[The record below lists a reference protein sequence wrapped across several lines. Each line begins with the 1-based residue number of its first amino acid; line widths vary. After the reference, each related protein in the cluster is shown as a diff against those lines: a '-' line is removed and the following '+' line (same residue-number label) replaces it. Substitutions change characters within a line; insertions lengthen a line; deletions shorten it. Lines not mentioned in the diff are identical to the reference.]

1 MRALPPMH
9 ILPQAL
15 LVSLLA
21 TAPAV
26 PGTSVLARQDQA
38 PAQVQG
44 DLERAVEREH
54 QTRSWA
60 MSLAAGKVPAQLE
73 QTLGSE
79 SWAQRRAGVDALRR
93 AAPMVTSAEV
103 RSTLIKHVAAG
114 LRDDNPNVVAM
125 ALGALD
131 AAGSSWSRAMQPS
144 PAEAEVLAGIPW
156 QKLAG
161 ADLPSVRLGLVAAL
175 AHDYDFG
182 QQASASFHQV
192 RLDLLWNGVEAGLLF
207 DPDPEVRG
215 AARQLLFVA
224 EVSRDTK
231 DAKGVNQARIS
242 LLDRLVAQG
251 SSSEF
256 FTILQLIARTT
267 PDDGFALALST
278 WADQVAQ
285 HRQDEL
291 TQLGI
296 HPRHFRGVLEAVR
309 LSAGAG
315 GDCGLFAPAFADWVM
330 ARVDSELEFDAWRT
344 VDDLY
349 SDGARLGGLDMLQAL
364 LETALLPRAGVESLQ
379 DLEPLVQDY
388 GGLNDPYEEARREL
402 MQAFVESVHPKV
414 ALEVAFKY
422 CTADT
427 LAILLI
433 EQFIGGFDAA
443 HLGLAKQWANPNRA
457 SQEPGLAQ
465 SLCMAVVQAISLHH
479 SVHPSRESETFLLD
493 VMGWNEY
500 SSLLTAF
507 KAISDA
513 RWSGA
518 ERFGL
523 HSDEEVIDRLRL
535 GFDTIWMKSRG
546 VRLDL
551 LIKLPR
557 VPELVA
563 FAQVVVDVGDIA
575 GPLADYRSQC
585 VELLAECEG
594 SPLAAEAL
602 RRWLAEELKLVAA
615 EPGDG
620 PLTRGEE
627 LELSG
632 FARAFAGVGAKA
644 SWSEDEQNG
653 TVLGAQ
659 PLGRESLE
667 RLLELSRGRS
677 DELGKH
683 SVAGL
688 AQFKGGLQ
696 QLAAEFL
703 HETGPTDRRAR
714 MEAGILCLR
723 DGVAVDAALSELIRD
738 YSALGW
744 NLRDRVLRAIASA
757 EGDVSLDFVVRM
769 IRSGLREH
777 DGIVTSEEMTSA
789 IDVLAWR
796 GIVGAGELAA
806 EAAVSPELRSILAAL
821 IEASLDATNIES
833 RGIAMDRLGSL
844 LAKLNRP
851 GHLQDKAVIAGFAAL
866 ESVGKTGEAL
876 GFLPGDEATYLQD
889 KATLALVEAYP
900 AQAQPDW
907 LRLRVLEGPLAL
919 AKSDMIERWRGGNPG
934 EREFSNRSSIEVW
947 RGLTDGRSV
956 LAAPNWFDVDGR
968 LLGSMAK
975 DTRAEAPE
983 LAADLFRAAV
993 ISLEGEPD
1001 LDEDAWTEVMGRW
1014 LGFAWGQGDWELS
1027 AQLAERLVWARRRG
1041 SLGTAGFRLV
1051 FGVRSASGGIWPNA
1065 RMESLRLQAAARVAW
1080 EQGDGD
1086 LAASL
1091 TERSAKLVGGS
1102 RIGAA
1107 DQDALE
1113 ALLGLGE

>member
-1 MRALPPMH
+1 
-9 ILPQAL
+9 
-15 LVSLLA
+15 
-21 TAPAV
+21 
-26 PGTSVLARQDQA
+26 
-38 PAQVQG
+38 
-44 DLERAVEREH
+44 
-54 QTRSWA
+54 
-60 MSLAAGKVPAQLE
+60 MSLAAGEVPAQLE
-73 QTLGSE
+73 QALGSATW
-79 SWAQRRAGVDALRR
+79 SQRRAGVDALRR
-93 AAPMVTSAEV
+93 AAPMVTSVDV
-103 RSTLIKHVAAG
+103 RGALVQHVATA
-114 LRDDNPNVVAM
+114 LEDNNPNVVAM

-131 AAGSSWSRAMQPS
+131 AAGSSWSRAMGPTS
-144 PAEAEVLAGIPW
+144 AEAQALAGIPW
-156 QKLAG
+156 QQLAR
-161 ADLPSVRLGLVAAL
+161 ADLPSVRLGVVAAL
-175 AHDYDFG
+175 AHDYDLG
-182 QQASASFHQV
+182 LQTSAGFHRV
-192 RLDLLWNGVEAGLLF
+192 RLELLWDGAEAGLLF

-224 EVSRDTK
+224 EVSGDQQSATEMSR
-231 DAKGVNQARIS
+231 ARIS
-242 LLDRLVAQG
+242 LLDRLVSQG
-251 SSSEF
+251 SSTELF
-256 FTILQLIARTT
+256 AVLRLIARTT
-267 PDDGFALALST
+267 PDTGFAETLST
-278 WADQVAQ
+278 WGTQVAEQ
-285 HRQDEL
+285 RQAEL
-291 TQLGI
+291 KQLGI
-296 HPRHFRGVLEAVR
+296 LPKHFRGVLEAVR
-309 LSAGAG
+309 FSAGAG
-315 GDCGLFAPAFADWVM
+315 GDYNLFALAFADWVT
-330 ARVDSELEFDAWRT
+330 ARIDSELEFDAWRT

-349 SDGARLGGLDMLQAL
+349 SDGARSGSTDMLQAL
-364 LETALLPRAGVESLQ
+364 METALLPQLGVSSVRKSK
-379 DLEPLVQDY
+379 PLAPDF

-402 MQAFVESVHPKV
+402 MQAFADSGLPQV
-414 ALEVAFKY
+414 ALDIAFKS
-422 CTADT
+422 CTADA
-427 LAILLI
+427 LAILLM

-443 HLGLAKQWANPNRA
+443 HLGAAKRWASPNRVT
-457 SQEPGLAQ
+457 ENPGLAQ
-465 SLCMAVVQAISLHH
+465 SLRFAVVEAISVHH
-479 SVHPSRESETFLLD
+479 SLHPSLDSETFLLE
-493 VMGWNEY
+493 VMAWNDY
-500 SSLLTAF
+500 SCLLTAF

-518 ERFGL
+518 EHFGL
-523 HSDEEVIDRLRL
+523 HTDEEVIDRLRL
-535 GFDTIWMKSRG
+535 GFDTIWMKSLG

-563 FAQVVVDVGDIA
+563 FAQIVIDVGDIA

-602 RRWLAEELKLVAA
+602 SRWMAEELELIAD

-620 PLTRGEE
+620 TLTRAEE

-644 SWSEDEQNG
+644 SWSEDEQSETAPG
-653 TVLGAQ
+653 GQ
-659 PLGRESLE
+659 QLGRRSLE

-688 AQFKGGLQ
+688 AQFQGGLQ
-696 QLAAEFL
+696 QLAAQYL
-703 HETGPTDRRAR
+703 HETGPVDRRAR

-723 DGVAVDAALSELIRD
+723 DGVAVEAALGELIRD

-744 NLRDRVLRAIASA
+744 DLRDRVLRAIASTD
-757 EGDVSLDFVVRM
+757 GNVSLDFVARM

-777 DGIVTSEEMTSA
+777 DGVVTSEEMTSA

-806 EAAVSPELRSILAAL
+806 DAAVTPELRTILAAL
-821 IEASLDATNIES
+821 TEASLDATNIES

-851 GHLQDKAVIAGFAAL
+851 EHLADKAVAAGFAGL

-919 AKSDMIERWRGGNPG
+919 AKSDMIERWRGGSPG
-934 EREFSNRSSIEVW
+934 AREFSNRSSIEVW

-956 LAAPNWFDVDGR
+956 LAEPNWFGVDGR

-975 DTRAEAPE
+975 DTLAEDPE
-983 LAADLFRAAV
+983 LAAELFRAAV
-993 ISLEGEPD
+993 VALEGEPD
-1001 LDEDAWTEVMGRW
+1001 LDEDAWTEVVGRW

-1041 SLGTAGFRLV
+1041 SLGTSGFRQV
-1051 FGVRSASGGIWPNA
+1051 FGVRSASGGIWPAA

-1080 EQGDGD
+1080 DRGDGD

-1091 TERSAKLVGGS
+1091 AVRSAKLVSGS
-1102 RIGAA
+1102 RTGAA
-1107 DQDALE
+1107 DQDALD
-1113 ALLGLGE
+1113 ALMGLGD